1 MFSLKYASM
10 KVIQTCAFHKM
21 LCKYYI
27 FFFLGV
33 ERGVL
38 ARLMVMPL
46 SGIVVFYMLLCVE
59 REINERLLMKIYFKT
74 GCF

>member
-1 MFSLKYASM
+1 M
-10 KVIQTCAFHKM
+10 
-21 LCKYYI
+21 
-27 FFFLGV
+27 